1 MVPSETVERMS
12 CKGAFNPKVGILAKD
27 LRKSADSE
35 IGERMVRRRRNSGDE
50 IHKPF

>member
-12 CKGAFNPKVGILAKD
+12 CKGTFNPKVGILAKD

-35 IGERMVRRRRNSGDE
+35 IGERMVRRNNGDE